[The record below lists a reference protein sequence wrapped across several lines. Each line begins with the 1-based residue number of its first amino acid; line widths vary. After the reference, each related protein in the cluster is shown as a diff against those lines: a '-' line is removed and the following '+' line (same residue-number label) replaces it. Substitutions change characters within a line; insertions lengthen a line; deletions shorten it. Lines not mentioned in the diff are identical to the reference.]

1 MNVNRYTAIIPY
13 GSNDQYR
20 IVLWVNDTVFNVG
33 YPCKDMDEALE
44 LRARL
49 VDALETLARTK
60 EKGPL

>member
-33 YPCKDMDEALE
+33 YPCKDMEEALE

-49 VDALETLARTK
+49 VDALETLVRTK

>member
-20 IVLWVNDTVFNVG
+20 VVLWVNDTVFNVG
-33 YPCKDMDEALE
+33 YQCKDMDEALE

>member
-1 MNVNRYTAIIPY
+1 MNVNRYTAIVPY

-49 VDALETLARTK
+49 VDALETLVRTK